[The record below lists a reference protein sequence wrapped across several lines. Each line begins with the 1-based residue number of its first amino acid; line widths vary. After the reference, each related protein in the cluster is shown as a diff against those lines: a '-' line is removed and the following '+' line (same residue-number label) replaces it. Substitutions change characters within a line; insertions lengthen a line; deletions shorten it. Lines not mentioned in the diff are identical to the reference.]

1 MEFDYEVGLLP
12 PDKMRKFIIWYDDK
26 IGTEYDLTE
35 HDEELSF
42 FVAFSITYAEMGMI
56 ERKFATLGGMTI
68 NEYEEKQKQFE
79 EAIL

>member
-12 PDKMRKFIIWYDDK
+12 QDKMRKFIIWYDDK

-35 HDEELSF
+35 HDGELSF
-42 FVAFSITYAEMGMI
+42 FVTFTINNSELGMI
-56 ERKFATLGGMTI
+56 ERKFATLGGMSI
-68 NEYEEKQKQFE
+68 DEYEEQQKKLE